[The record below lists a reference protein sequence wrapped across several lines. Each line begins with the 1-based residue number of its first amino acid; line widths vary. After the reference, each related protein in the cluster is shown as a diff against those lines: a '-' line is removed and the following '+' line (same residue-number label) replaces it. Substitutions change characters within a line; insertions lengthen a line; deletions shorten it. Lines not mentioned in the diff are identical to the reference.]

1 MFPLIMIKRVLLPP
15 IILVLKDGGLLLE
28 VCSAQMLS
36 KLLHITPLVVCG
48 VRCFAYTPDVM
59 VTVRGVIHNIP
70 LDYSPEE
77 LGQTLEAQVK
87 SKNIFIMKASRILH
101 RFGAPTAAV
110 SLTFFGDVLPDCVR
124 VTDSDLFI
132 PVEAFI
138 TPPLRCF
145 RCQKYGHTSKKC
157 PNDTTC
163 ARCAGPH
170 NSRLCKS
177 SAVCCINCQGGHTAR
192 SSRCSVYLWASKI
205 QEYKDSH
212 GCSWALAEQACGP
225 CPYTSAASAPKPN
238 LSGSTPSSPPQGPRF
253 AFKVNH
259 TEKVRTLQY
268 INKNQVTEIAHTC
281 LDRHK
286 VMALEDSRKNTRQTP
301 VEKSKTPPI
310 SPIDILKTK
319 STDVTMISETSSCAS
334 SSRTSPP
341 SKL

>member
-1 MFPLIMIKRVLLPP
+1 M
-15 IILVLKDGGLLLE
+15 E

-36 KLLHITPLVVCG
+36 KLLDITPLVVCG
-48 VRCFAYTPDVM
+48 VRCFAYTPDDM

-77 LGQTLEAQVK
+77 CGKTLEAQVK
-87 SKNIFIMKASRILH
+87 SKNIFIMKASRIFN
-101 RFGAPTAAV
+101 RFGAPTAPVA
-110 SLTFFGDVLPDCVR
+110 LKFFGDVLPECVR

-145 RCQKYGHTSKKC
+145 PCQKYGHTSMNL

-170 NSRLCKS
+170 NSRLCNS
-177 SAVCCINCQGGHTAR
+177 SVVSCTNCQSGHMAR

-205 QEYKDSH
+205 QEYKDTH
-212 GCSWALAEQACGP
+212 GCSWALAEQACGHILILVLLLP
-225 CPYTSAASAPKPN
+225 PN
-238 LSGSTPSSPPQGPRF
+238 QIRQAQTPSSPPQGPRF

-259 TEKVRTLQY
+259 TEKVRTLKY

-281 LDRHK
+281 LDR
-286 VMALEDSRKNTRQTP
+286 Q
-301 VEKSKTPPI
+301 
-310 SPIDILKTK
+310 
-319 STDVTMISETSSCAS
+319 
-334 SSRTSPP
+334 
-341 SKL
+341 